1 MHLFATILRMRERA
15 SFYTAVI
22 ITYFDSC
29 IHSFYRL
36 LIWLVRFCLNVLQIV
51 TSHCGWHALFRLTL
65 LSFDCNFIQKIRFSI
80 LYFLTWWLCAI
91 YIFINKI
98 YSWFSGYVPWSFAF
112 SILQMF
118 VWSSFDGF
126 FFSVFN
132 CGLLFIYFLYLISPF
147 VQCVYS
153 SLHRWIRKSN
163 CALLLLLLLFNKYPY
178 TTLIKIV
185 IFIEIIHYIAADGR
199 FILFWVTTD
208 YFHISFVRLAASV

>member
-98 YSWFSGYVPWSFAF
+98 YSWFSAVEFCLLYPSNVCMIFFRWLFLFCFQLRFAF
-112 SILQMF
+112 YLFF
-118 VWSSFDGF
+118 VPHFTF
-126 FFSVFN
+126 CSV
-132 CGLLFIYFLYLISPF
+132 CL
-147 VQCVYS
+147 
-153 SLHRWIRKSN
+153 
-163 CALLLLLLLFNKYPY
+163 
-178 TTLIKIV
+178 
-185 IFIEIIHYIAADGR
+185 
-199 FILFWVTTD
+199 
-208 YFHISFVRLAASV
+208 